1 MRFLDLIEMIA
12 SKHDNMLYI
21 VRLEE
26 LPVI

>member
-12 SKHDNMLYI
+12 AKPDNMLYI

-26 LPVI
+26 LPKI